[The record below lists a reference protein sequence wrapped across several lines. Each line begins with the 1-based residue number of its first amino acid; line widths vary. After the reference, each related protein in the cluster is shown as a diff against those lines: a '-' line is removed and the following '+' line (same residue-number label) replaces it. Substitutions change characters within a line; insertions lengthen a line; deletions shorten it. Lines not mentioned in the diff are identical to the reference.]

1 MKSRTTKV
9 TLAASAVT
17 LLCVGA
23 SLSASPQVIAETLGR
38 DVHAF
43 APMDPSTYPNNT
55 EQPPAKAMDAAT
67 ASRQHS
73 TMTKNGSW
81 SASPAETEPTQRP
94 EAPSSTVEIA
104 GSGDPEP
111 SEERSVEPDPQ
122 PTAEASRI
130 ESKLSESQPSPE
142 PTKAQDAEEPIPED
156 LESPDSMTVIVNKLR
171 PLPED
176 FAPDDLVEL
185 PDQMGT
191 DTYELREPA
200 AEAAKELFAA
210 AREDGI
216 ELTVVSAYRSY
227 AYQQELYDNY
237 IAEHG
242 SEVTNEMS
250 AMPGHSEHQTGLAL
264 DVDSPD
270 GQHTLQ
276 QSFGDTEAGQWL
288 AEHAHEYGFVIRYP
302 QDAQEITGFSYEPW
316 HLRYFGEQYAKHI
329 AEGSGVAETE
339 FGLPPAPDYAS

>member
-1 MKSRTTKV
+1 MISLEGVWFSKGALTICVFFFSSRRRHTRF
-9 TLAASAVT
+9 S
-17 LLCVGA
+17 
-23 SLSASPQVIAETLGR
+23 R
-38 DVHAF
+38 D
-43 APMDPSTYPNNT
+43 
-55 EQPPAKAMDAAT
+55 
-67 ASRQHS
+67 
-73 TMTKNGSW
+73 W
-81 SASPAETEPTQRP
+81 SSDVC
-94 EAPSSTVEIA
+94 SS
-104 GSGDPEP
+104 D
-111 SEERSVEPDPQ
+111 
-122 PTAEASRI
+122 
-130 ESKLSESQPSPE
+130 LESQPSPE

-276 QSFGDTEAGQWL
+276 QSF
-288 AEHAHEYGFVIRYP
+288 
-302 QDAQEITGFSYEPW
+302 
-316 HLRYFGEQYAKHI
+316 
-329 AEGSGVAETE
+329 
-339 FGLPPAPDYAS
+339 